1 MRIIFTARHTFAL
14 KYLPSYLAQSL
25 EILVA
30 SSDTLGRIK
39 IARGHIV

>member
-1 MRIIFTARHTFAL
+1 MRMIFTERRTFAL

-25 EILVA
+25 EILIE